1 MIDISQAQNDLINVE
16 LKNGNTISGKLISK
30 DENNITLQT
39 DFGELVIPKENILS
53 AEGLG
58 ETIGISNKSIEDTDL
73 QEDVSIGV
81 SEEISEELNQEA
93 RWRTIYGAMSI
104 GNTIYG
110 GGIPYVLDWDPGDN
124 KTIGFQLIV
133 FGATYYASSAY
144 TENMDI
150 SLGRSYMQYAGA
162 NLGFFSILPVTSI
175 IGIKNW
181 MEIDPDGKLSALY
194 SMVSVPYGVIT
205 ADRLY
210 NKWNLNNGQ
219 SYLVSLGVNLGVLNT
234 IGLLQQTEWVDW
246 AEKNPENFWRWT
258 SSLTYSGALLG
269 GYLAKNL
276 SLKNPS
282 VSEGDVGFLN
292 TSMGLG
298 IFNSF
303 LLGSMIDFESY
314 KTQTLLSL
322 AGLNG
327 FLFLGNH
334 LNKKYGS
341 LSQGQEKIVM
351 LGMASSYLVWIG
363 CVLLT
368 DFDYSSDAA
377 RVLDMA
383 SVTGGW
389 YFSRKSL
396 NNQKSVMKFNK
407 NEAEALSLD
416 IYPTLQLKDRTLI
429 SGINL
434 SLKF

>member
-234 IGLLQQTEWVDW
+234 IGLLQQTEWADW

-269 GYLAKNL
+269 GYLAK
-276 SLKNPS
+276 
-282 VSEGDVGFLN
+282 
-292 TSMGLG
+292 
-298 IFNSF
+298 
-303 LLGSMIDFESY
+303 
-314 KTQTLLSL
+314 
-322 AGLNG
+322 
-327 FLFLGNH
+327 
-334 LNKKYGS
+334 
-341 LSQGQEKIVM
+341 
-351 LGMASSYLVWIG
+351 
-363 CVLLT
+363 
-368 DFDYSSDAA
+368 
-377 RVLDMA
+377 
-383 SVTGGW
+383 
-389 YFSRKSL
+389 
-396 NNQKSVMKFNK
+396 KF
-407 NEAEALSLD
+407 
-416 IYPTLQLKDRTLI
+416 IP
-429 SGINL
+429 
-434 SLKF
+434 